1 MNNLPALT
9 QRIHELL
16 PGYRGGDAF
25 SAYARDDEAE
35 GWNDYRAKI
44 IELVPEI
51 KQRPSVLS
59 FNGRKEIGVPDN
71 NGPKITLADVLR
83 AISEVTIYI
92 ADGGEF
98 FQFISFDSEGSHV
111 LKDLGVTW
119 NLNTDYDGQT
129 DEVKAFIGSLLGV

>member
-35 GWNDYRAKI
+35 GW
-44 IELVPEI
+44 
-51 KQRPSVLS
+51 
-59 FNGRKEIGVPDN
+59 
-71 NGPKITLADVLR
+71 
-83 AISEVTIYI
+83 
-92 ADGGEF
+92 
-98 FQFISFDSEGSHV
+98 
-111 LKDLGVTW
+111 
-119 NLNTDYDGQT
+119 